1 MANMSVQLNMN
12 SDDRSADFQLPSL
25 SDNDYHHKRLQHN
38 RYDNLQSLCEHNFSM
53 SQISQRISL
62 NFF

>member
-25 SDNDYHHKRLQHN
+25 SDNDYHHKRL
-38 RYDNLQSLCEHNFSM
+38 RLTYSLRQFTVA
-53 SQISQRISL
+53 IRT
-62 NFF
+62 